1 MKPAALIP
9 RDIAQRKP
17 PHGAACNRCGVC
29 CLVTLC
35 EIGRAVH
42 GRDRGPCPSLRWEGA
57 ESSCALTRLGPP
69 HLNAAALT
77 LVRAGEGCDC
87 RINGE
92 PTNTAFHAY
101 QDNRDKE
108 RAAEIKAA
116 RKLWGLD

>member
-1 MKPAALIP
+1 MKPAAFIP

-17 PHGAACNRCGVC
+17 RHGAACNRCGVC

-35 EIGRAVH
+35 ELGAAVYR
-42 GRDRGPCPSLRWEGA
+42 RDRGPCPALRWDGPN
-57 ESSCALTRLGPP
+57 SSCALTELGPP
-69 HLNAAALT
+69 NLNAAAFT

-92 PTNTAFHAY
+92 PVNTAFHDW
-101 QDNRDKE
+101 QDRRDIE

-116 RKLWGLD
+116 RKLWGL